1 MEPIEK
7 KTCFLLGSNF
17 KNIQMFPGEWIK
29 GCLLKYKISCGIL
42 YERKMNSSKF
52 SPKMWN
58 ILKLHQTLLSH
69 AETLLCGQASN
80 WPNIMGLHKFLVYPI
95 FFLGEWDEDTN
106 NIRGV
111 RELQAGTELPGRS
124 LQLDS
129 DRIRKGNLSGSA
141 HDCLG
146 LQTPDTGQIWW
157 GGRFLFSKWRSPKV
171 RLNVIIPHWL
181 SIQSCAL
188 LLFQSQVDREDLPSK
203 CKNVPH
209 IDNILL
215 AQLETQIEKLLTKQ

>member
-1 MEPIEK
+1 MCIWPS
-7 KTCFLLGSNF
+7 G
-17 KNIQMFPGEWIK
+17 
-29 GCLLKYKISCGIL
+29 GCASY
-42 YERKMNSSKF
+42 SKF
-52 SPKMWN
+52 RHGPPEKRVECLIVSDGSCQAELEKMWN

-80 WPNIMGLHKFLVYPI
+80 WPKIMGLHKFLVYPI

-146 LQTPDTGQIWW
+146 VQTPDTGQIWW

-171 RLNVIIPHWL
+171 RLNVIMPHWL